1 MMKALRN
8 LVRKDDGASMVEY
21 TVILGLVVALTI
33 GAIELIGGQVDD
45 VFGVISDGTDG
56 LGSIDDVRTQ

>member
-21 TVILGLVVALTI
+21 TVMLGLVLAVTI
-33 GAIELIGGQVDD
+33 GTISAIGGHIEGAWDAVWDATNTLE
-45 VFGVISDGTDG
+45 S
-56 LGSIDDVRTQ
+56 GSGPS